1 MIDIEVREGD
11 GEVTV
16 QFRRT
21 GGDISVASRIMAS
34 TVVSTGNYMYYQS
47 YEIKSMSK
55 DIVLLA

>member
-1 MIDIEVREGD
+1 MINIEVREGD

-34 TVVSTGNYMYYQS
+34 TVVSTGSYMYYQS
-47 YEIKSMSK
+47 
-55 DIVLLA
+55 